1 MRTVLYKISETDSI
15 LLVLLHHIICDG
27 WCSKIFAE
35 DLLTSMHHFMNPK
48 KSPLPSLHESSTY
61 QYSDF
66 CMWQRSVLTG
76 AKMDDLLGYWKGQLE
91 GYTDIVLELPSHV
104 TRPLNQTW
112 MGSRKEFIVPE
123 HR

>member
-1 MRTVLYKISETDSI
+1 MRTVLYKINETDSV

-35 DLLTSMHHFMNPK
+35 DLLSSMRHLVNPK
-48 KSPLPSLHESSTY
+48 KTPLPQESSY

-76 AKMDDLLGYWKGQLE
+76 AKLENLLTYWKGQLE
-91 GYTDIVLELPSHV
+91 GYTDIVLDLPTNV
-104 TRPLNQTW
+104 TRPRNQTW
-112 MGSRKEFIVPE
+112 SGARKEFIIPE
-123 HR
+123 HRY